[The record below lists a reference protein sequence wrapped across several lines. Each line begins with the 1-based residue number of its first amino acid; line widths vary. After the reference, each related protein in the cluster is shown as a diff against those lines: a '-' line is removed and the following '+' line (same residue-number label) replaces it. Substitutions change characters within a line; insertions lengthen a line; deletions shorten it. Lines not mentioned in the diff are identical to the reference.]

1 VRYNGG
7 ETDRQTD
14 RDGVMRLAHLD
25 VVRAGVVEVADLW
38 HADEQIIREEH
49 EVVDDGKAD
58 EKE

>member
-1 VRYNGG
+1 
-7 ETDRQTD
+7 
-14 RDGVMRLAHLD
+14 MRLAHLD

-38 HADEQIIREEH
+38 HADEQVIREEH